1 MMNKSQTKAKN
12 INKQQSNNNNN
23 KNKQSRRRRRRKDN
37 YSFLNFSNSG
47 DILSNGIGK
56 TRAAPVASGRALATT
71 KPEFSTSNENT
82 LVCHSEYITDILQ
95 QENFTV
101 TEFSINPGLISSFT
115 WLSSVAPNYERYRF
129 RRLRF
134 RYEVLSSTNTT
145 GKVFFVPN
153 FNVQDPP
160 PENKAE
166 ALSYEYAVGS
176 QPWIQF
182 GVSIPKRYLETYNEY
197 FVRTGMLPNGAD
209 IKTYDVLNLYICTE
223 GATSNNLTIG
233 EFWIDYEIELVN
245 PVGQQ
250 AVAANNYLTL
260 YNSSLAYALTNTGVS
275 FGSNSQFPLGASGSL
290 PTKQGGLKGLNI
302 YPNDTGTGSV
312 LYFTQSFTGLIFFQ
326 WGLYNAGVL
335 SDLTWPPTINYS
347 TIQTMVSGSPV
358 TFLYYTDVVSS
369 GNLYIQAAM
378 LVQAA
383 PGSQFDF
390 SLLAGASANS
400 IQSVS
405 MLVSPMWLSLL
416 PPVFPSSTSILMLQE
431 KVKMLEI
438 LHPHHN

>member
-12 INKQQSNNNNN
+12 INRQQNNNNNNN
-23 KNKQSRRRRRRKDN
+23 KNKQSRRRRNRRKDN

-129 RRLRF
+129 RKLRF

-182 GVSIPKRYLETYNEY
+182 GVNIPKRYLETYNEY
-197 FVRTGMLPNGAD
+197 FVRTGMLPTSAD

-223 GATSNNLTIG
+223 GSTSNNLTIG

-250 AVAANNYLTL
+250 AVNNYLSL
-260 YNSSLAYALTNTGVS
+260 YNNSLTYTLSNTGVS

-290 PTKQGGLKGLNI
+290 PARQGGLKALNI
-302 YPNDTGTGSV
+302 YPNDTGNGSV
-312 LYFTQSFTGLIFFQ
+312 LYFTQSFTGMIFLQ
-326 WGLYNAGVL
+326 WGFYNTAVI
-335 SDLTWPPTINYS
+335 SDLSWPPTINYATVQSMGGS
-347 TIQTMVSGSPV
+347 TFGWPFS
-358 TFLYYTDVVSS
+358 TDVVSS
-369 GNLYIQAAM
+369 GNIYIQCAA

-383 PGSQFDF
+383 AGSQIDI
-390 SLLAGASANS
+390 SLLAGANANS
-400 IQSVS
+400 IQSVI
-405 MLVSPMWLSLL
+405 MTISPMWLSLL
-416 PPVFPSSTSILMLQE
+416 PPVFPSSTSILLQIE
-431 KVKMLEI
+431 KAKMLEL
-438 LHPHHN
+438 LHSQSN